1 MSARSPDTSP
11 DAFRVQQEVW
21 RRMGPERRL
30 SLAVSMSEDVRALSR
45 AGIAARHPDYDAEE
59 VRWAEFRLHLG
70 NDLFA
75 RAFPAAP
82 LLDP

>member
-1 MSARSPDTSP
+1 MSARSHDTSP

-21 RRMGPERRL
+21 KRMGPERRL

-45 AGIAARHPDYDAEE
+45 AGIAARHPEYGAEE

-70 NDLFA
+70 DELFS
-75 RAFPAAP
+75 RAFPDAP
-82 LLDP
+82 LLAP

>member
-1 MSARSPDTSP
+1 
-11 DAFRVQQEVW
+11 
-21 RRMGPERRL
+21 
-30 SLAVSMSEDVRALSR
+30 MSEDVRALSR
-45 AGIAARHPDYDAEE
+45 AGIAARHPEYGPEE

-70 NDLFA
+70 DDLFS